1 MVQVVVPGFDQG
13 HRDVR
18 VLAEAGGDDGAGRP
32 ASHDDV
38 VVFGDQ
44 VLRHGLVEHAVL
56 LLLSA
61 GHGSGHFCGNQPVT
75 AGSVFW

>member
-1 MVQVVVPGFDQG
+1 MRFASDNAGPAHPAVIEALLRANAG
-13 HRDVR
+13 H
-18 VLAEAGGDDGAGRP
+18 AHGYGGDDGAGRP

-38 VVFGDQ
+38 VVLGDQ

-61 GHGSGHFCGNQPVT
+61 GH
-75 AGSVFW
+75 